1 MVFNSIQFA
10 IFLVVV
16 FGLYWMARKN
26 LKLQNILLLVSSFV
40 FYGWWDYRFLFLLCF
55 SISLD
60 FFTGLKIYDT
70 EKPAMKKLWL
80 LISLCIN
87 LGFLGLFKYY
97 NFFASGFEHLLGTAG
112 IHINAWT
119 LNVILPVGISF
130 YTFHGVS
137 YILDIYNGKAT
148 PTRNFVNYSVF
159 VSFFPLLVAGP
170 IERATHLLPQ
180 VENPRKFDYSKAV
193 DGMRQILWGLFKKIV
208 IADNCASVV
217 NLIYSPS
224 GNFGGS
230 TVLVGTF
237 LFAFQVYCDFSGYSD
252 IALGTARLFGFELLR
267 NFAFPYYSQSITEFW
282 RKWHISLY
290 SWFTDYVFYPFLT
303 KYRDWGNRAMVLGL
317 ILTFSLSGF
326 WHGAGLKFIAFGLL
340 QAAAILYEYFTK
352 KTRKRI
358 FSYLPA
364 TIGAAVSTLLTFI
377 YFLICLVFFRATGMS
392 MAFSHLGKMF
402 SRTMLEVPKYLPR
415 TPLFF
420 ILLLI
425 IAEWLQREKQHGLQL
440 EGMKSMPVRW
450 AIYATII
457 FVIITFGLFHETEF
471 IYFQF

>member
-16 FGLYWMARKN
+16 FSLYWMARKN

-60 FFTGLKIYDT
+60 FFTGLKIYDA
-70 EKPAMKKLWL
+70 EKPAMKKFWL
-80 LISLCIN
+80 LTSLCIN

-97 NFFASGFEHLLGTAG
+97 NFFASGFEHLLGAAG
-112 IHINAWT
+112 IHISAWT

-180 VENPRKFDYSKAV
+180 VENPRKFDYGKAV

-358 FSYLPA
+358 FSHLPA
-364 TIGAAVSTLLTFI
+364 TLGAAVSTLLTFI
-377 YFLICLVFFRATGMS
+377 YFLICLVFFRATGLS
-392 MAFSHLGKMF
+392 MAFSHLRKMF
-402 SRTMLEVPKYLPR
+402 SRTMFEAPKYLPR